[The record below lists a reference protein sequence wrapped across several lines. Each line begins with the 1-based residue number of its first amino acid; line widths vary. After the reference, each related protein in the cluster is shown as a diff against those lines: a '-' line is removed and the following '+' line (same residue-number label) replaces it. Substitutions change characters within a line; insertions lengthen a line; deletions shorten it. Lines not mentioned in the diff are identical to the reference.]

1 MMKPDRDDDLARE
14 IRAHLELEAE
24 ERVAD
29 GVSPDE
35 AQYAARRAFGNTTR
49 ISEDARAVW
58 TTRWVEQFQQDLR
71 YGFRL
76 LWRNVGFTTMVVL
89 SLAAGIGANT
99 AIFSLIN
106 GLMLRPLPVREP
118 ERLVLFSGWGAG
130 ILIGTPRPGRL
141 GATSFPL
148 YEQLRDENQSF
159 DGLAAQDSA
168 VTSCIVLQTGV
179 ADERSQAEAR
189 GRVVSANYFDVVGVQ
204 AFRGRTFLPDDQTAP
219 GANPVV
225 VLSHG
230 YWQSRF
236 GGNPAIVGAIL
247 RVNERP
253 YTVVGIT
260 APEFNGSRVGDG
272 PTDLWVPITMQAEF
286 MRAPSRLSQ
295 RDQFWLLLIG
305 RLKPGVSM
313 ASAETNVNLTLQRF
327 LTEDPGLAS
336 DAARRQAVRISL
348 DPGAR
353 GVSLMRDEFRAPLL
367 TLMAGV
373 GLLLLIV
380 CLNVSHLLLARGISR
395 QREMSIRNALGAS
408 RGRIVRQLF
417 TEGLLL
423 SLLGATAGALF
434 SGWLSSG
441 LVSLAASRG
450 SAIALDVSVD
460 IRVLSFTVLL
470 AFATAIVVGL
480 VPVWQALGIDLDQA
494 LRATSRSTT
503 SRSRG
508 LISRLLLTSQV
519 AFSLMLLVGA
529 GLLTGSLSKLQNVE
543 KGFNSEQALLADI
556 NPRMAG
562 FDEEQVL
569 VLYDELL
576 GAVTALPGVRSASLS
591 QLALLSGGGRSQNR
605 ETISLTGSSQPLEQA
620 SVQIVIVTPGYFD
633 AVGMKMATGRAI
645 EREDRRTAPNVAV
658 VNQTLARRFF
668 GGDVNAVGKR
678 FRDWDNE
685 DVEVVGVLSDAKVN
699 GFRRDPEPTVY
710 RPVAQESTF
719 LSNLTVRASG
729 EPARLAD
736 QVRRAVRSVSSS
748 LPVANVRT
756 LRSQVEGSLRQER
769 LLAILSGTFGIAALL
784 LVCLGLYGVI
794 SQWAAQRT
802 REVGVRL
809 ALGAT
814 GADVRWMV
822 LRDAFTIVSAGMIAG
837 IPAALATSR
846 SLRGLL
852 YGLTPTDPTT
862 LIAALTALFGVATIA
877 AYVPA
882 RRASRVDPMVALRAD

>member
-1 MMKPDRDDDLARE
+1 MKPDRDDDLARE

-24 ERVAD
+24 ERMAD
-29 GVSPDE
+29 GVSSDE
-35 AQYAARRAFGNTTR
+35 ARYAARRAFGNATR
-49 ISEDARAVW
+49 VSEDARAVW

-71 YGFRL
+71 YGVRS
-76 LWRNVGFTTMVVL
+76 LWQNIGFTTMVVL
-89 SLAAGIGANT
+89 SLAAGIGSNA

-118 ERLVLFSGWGAG
+118 EQLVLFSGWGAG
-130 ILIGTPRPGRL
+130 LLIGTPRTGRL
-141 GATSFPL
+141 AAASVPL

-168 VTSCIVLQTGV
+168 ATGCVVTQTGV
-179 ADERSQAEAR
+179 ADERSQVEAR
-189 GRVVSANYFDVVGVQ
+189 GRVVSANYFEVLGVQ
-204 AFRGRTFLPDDQTAP
+204 AFRGRTFVPDDQTAP

-230 YWQSRF
+230 YWQRRF
-236 GGNPAIVGAIL
+236 GGNPAIVGEIL

-260 APEFNGSRVGDG
+260 APEFNGSRVGDA

-286 MRAPSRLSQ
+286 MRAPSRLTE

-313 ASAETNVNLTLQRF
+313 ASAEADVNLTLQRF
-327 LTEDPGLAS
+327 LSEDPGLVS
-336 DAARRQAVRISL
+336 DVGRRQAIRISL

-367 TLMAGV
+367 ALMAGV

-380 CLNVSHLLLARGISR
+380 AMNVSHLLLTRGISR

-417 TEGLLL
+417 TEGVLL
-423 SLLGATAGALF
+423 SLLGATAASLF
-434 SGWLSSG
+434 SGWLSSALLSVVANG
-441 LVSLAASRG
+441 G
-450 SAIALDVSVD
+450 SAIALDLSAD
-460 IRVLSFTVLL
+460 MRVLLFTASL
-470 AFATAIVVGL
+470 ALATALVVGL
-480 VPVWQALGIDLDQA
+480 VPVWQTLGSDLGQA
-494 LRATSRSTT
+494 LRATSRSVTGD
-503 SRSRG
+503 RSRR
-508 LISRLLLTSQV
+508 LVSRVLLASQV
-519 AFSLMLLVGA
+519 AFSLVLLLCAGLLVG
-529 GLLTGSLSKLQNVE
+529 SLSRLQNVG
-543 KGFNSEQALLADI
+543 KGFDSERALLVDI

-562 FDEEQVL
+562 VDEERAL
-569 VLYDELL
+569 VLYDDLL

-605 ETISLTGSSQPLEQA
+605 ETISLIGTTQPMNQA
-620 SVQIVIVTPGYFD
+620 TVQIVIMTPGYFD
-633 AVGMKMATGRAI
+633 AVGMKMVAGRAI
-645 EREDRRTAPNVAV
+645 VREDRRTSPNVAV
-658 VNQTLARRFF
+658 VNQTLASRLF
-668 GGDVNAVGKR
+668 GGDVSAVGKR

-685 DVEVVGVLSDAKVN
+685 DVEVVGVVGDAKVN
-699 GFRRDPEPTVY
+699 GFRRDPEPTLY
-710 RPVAQESTF
+710 RPVAQDATF
-719 LSNLTVRASG
+719 LNSLTVRASG
-729 EPARLAD
+729 DPEWLAD
-736 QVRRAVRSVSSS
+736 QVRRVVRGVSPGLS
-748 LPVANVRT
+748 VANVRT

-784 LVCLGLYGVI
+784 LVCLGLYGVM

-814 GADVRWMV
+814 EADVRWMV
-822 LRDAFTIVSAGMIAG
+822 LREAFAIVSAGMMVG

-852 YGLTPTDPTT
+852 YGLNPTDPAT
-862 LIAALTALFGVATIA
+862 LITAMTALFGVATIA

-882 RRASRVDPMVALRAD
+882 HRASRVDPTIALRGD